1 MARFGSI
8 GYGRAV
14 TRPGEIAIGVAQV
27 RRLLADQFPQW
38 AGLPVIAQPLNG
50 TDNALFR
57 LGDDL
62 VARLPRAPW
71 AVDQVHTDAT
81 WLARLAPYLPMPV
94 PVPVAVGEPGAGY
107 PWPWTIVP
115 WLPGRNPDHGMDLV
129 DVAVDLAGFVTG
141 MIAVDPLDGPVK
153 QGISRGV
160 PLAQRDDLTRR
171 SIATLGDRIDGR
183 AVTAA
188 WDDAMGVDEWPGPPV
203 WIHGDLLAGNLL
215 VQDSRLGAVIDFGAL
230 GRGDPAIEL
239 LPCWSLF
246 DPRARAAYMEALGF
260 DEATWVRGW
269 AWPLSISLYAL
280 ADLWDTLGAQE
291 QHQGLNKIDF
301 IVRQRADSAT
311 R

>member
-1 MARFGSI
+1 
-8 GYGRAV
+8 V

-27 RRLLADQFPQW
+27 RRLVADQFPQW
-38 AGLPVIAQPLNG
+38 AGLPVVAQPLGG

-81 WLARLAPYLPMPV
+81 WLRRLAPYLPVPV

-107 PWPWTIVP
+107 PWPWTVVA
-115 WLPGRNPDHGMDLV
+115 WLPGRNPQRGMDLV
-129 DVAVDLAGFVTG
+129 GVAVDLAGFVTA
-141 MIAVDPLDGPVK
+141 MVAADPLDGPVK
-153 QGISRGV
+153 EGISRGV
-160 PLAQRDDLTRR
+160 PLAARDELTRR
-171 SIATLGDRIDGR
+171 SIAALAGR
-183 AVTAA
+183 VEQRAATAA
-188 WDDAMGVDEWPGPPV
+188 WDEAMGVDEWPGPPV

-215 VQDSRLGAVIDFGAL
+215 VQGGRLGAVIDFGAL

-246 DPRARAAYMEALGF
+246 DARARAAYLEALGF

-280 ADLWDTLGAQE
+280 ADLWDTLSERAREQE
-291 QHQGLNKIDF
+291 LRNIDR
-301 IVRQRADSAT
+301 IVRR
-311 R
+311 RHHH